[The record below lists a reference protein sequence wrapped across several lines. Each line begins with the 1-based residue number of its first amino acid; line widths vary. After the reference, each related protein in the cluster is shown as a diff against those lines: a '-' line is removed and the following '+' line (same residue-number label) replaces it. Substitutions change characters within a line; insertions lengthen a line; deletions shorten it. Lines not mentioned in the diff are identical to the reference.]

1 MSSLTKSYCCPIC
14 EGKID
19 LEHYAF
25 VKEVLGDQE
34 KMKGW
39 MDKTY
44 TFELWKK
51 KHEDEVI
58 IDAGE
63 GPVRGTGWRYWMDK
77 T

>member
-1 MSSLTKSYCCPIC
+1 MMTTKSYCCPIC

-25 VKEVLGDQE
+25 VQTVLGDPE

-51 KHEDEVI
+51 EHD
-58 IDAGE
+58 
-63 GPVRGTGWRYWMDK
+63 
-77 T
+77 